1 MFVILEFKLF
11 IFIKIWIILDRN
23 DNLIV
28 KLGYNNYILKLIMVI

>member
-11 IFIKIWIILDRN
+11 IFIKIWIILERN

-28 KLGYNNYILKLIMVI
+28 KLGYNNYILK